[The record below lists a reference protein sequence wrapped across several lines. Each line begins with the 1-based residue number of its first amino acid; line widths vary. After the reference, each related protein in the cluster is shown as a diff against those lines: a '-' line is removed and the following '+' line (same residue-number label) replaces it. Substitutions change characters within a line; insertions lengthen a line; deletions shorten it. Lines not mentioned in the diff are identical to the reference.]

1 MKYRSKVDIVYDSL
15 IEFIVGGKYSQGD
28 RLVISHIAK
37 NFGISETPVREAIRR
52 LESEGYVKI
61 NANSGAVIDCLDKQQ
76 VASVFEIKGVL
87 EGYATRISI
96 DYLSLTDIEELKKI
110 NEEMMNSKDDSHKI
124 SELNVAF
131 HLKIYS
137 VIPDKELYEMIE
149 NLWNK
154 WKITKTVFNV
164 SSVNLTESVKEHEQI
179 IKMLEDQEYDKVE
192 MFVRQHKLRAG
203 SNLINSIIA

>member
-1 MKYRSKVDIVYDSL
+1 MEYKSKVDIVYDSL
-15 IEFIVGGKYSQGD
+15 IESILGGKYSQGD

-37 NFGISETPVREAIRR
+37 AYEISEIPVREAIRR

-61 NANSGAVIDCLDKQQ
+61 IANSGAVIDCLDKEK
-76 VASVFEIKGVL
+76 VASIFKIKGVL
-87 EGYATRISI
+87 EGYATRVSI
-96 DYLSLTDIEELKKI
+96 DYLTSKDIEELRKI
-110 NEEMMNSKDDSHKI
+110 NEEMRNSNNDSHKI
-124 SELNVAF
+124 SELNVSF

-137 VIPDKELYEMIE
+137 VIPDKELYEMIA

-164 SSVNLTESVKEHEQI
+164 SSVNITESVKEHEQI
-179 IKMLEDQEYDKVE
+179 IQMIENKVYDKVE

-203 SNLINSIIA
+203 ANLINSL